1 MMKKLVHRMNLPV
14 DLAGWIRH
22 RDRMIWIRQRRSTL
36 SYRRGLI
43 RCRLSDNK
51 LVGRRSGDTRAGL
64 EAELVCIDIE
74 YERICI
80 ELVSMRIDKPIVYRY
95 GFGV

>member
-1 MMKKLVHRMNLPV
+1 MMNIPNTLEELVSY
-14 DLAGWIRH
+14 

-64 EAELVCIDIE
+64 ETELVCIDIE

-80 ELVSMRIDKPIVYRY
+80 ELVSMRIDKPVIYRY
-95 GFGV
+95 GFGL